1 MHTCVHEDAH
11 GSQKMDIRRIS
22 MSEQAKLVSA
32 RIRRSGFYTYLENCI
47 QNKYPINH
55 EKSRRAWMTD
65 IDGGTLAY
73 RRIYMADKEW
83 IFGEYPR
90 TSGLVRECPDT
101 KQ

>member
-1 MHTCVHEDAH
+1 MHACVHEDAH

-55 EKSRRAWMTD
+55 EKSIRAWVTG
-65 IDGGTLAY
+65 IAEGTLAY
-73 RRIYMADKEW
+73 RRICMPDKEGM
-83 IFGEYPR
+83 FGEYAR
-90 TSGLVRECPDT
+90 TSELVRECPDT